1 MKGIEINEDGF
12 RAARSWLTSAGL
24 SFNLGTAETKEV
36 LESFA
41 AYFKA
46 RADLARSI
54 YTLNMALSELTVAT
68 GAEVVTR
75 LQ

>member
-1 MKGIEINEDGF
+1 
-12 RAARSWLTSAGL
+12 
-24 SFNLGTAETKEV
+24 LGTAETKEI

-46 RADLARSI
+46 RADLAKSI
-54 YTLNMALSELTVAT
+54 YTLNMALSDLTVAT
-68 GAEVVTR
+68 GAEVVPR